1 MIGKQHSRNGVW
13 LLVIAALAAGCGDR
27 AEQEAAPPGEM
38 DAPAAQVPAEV
49 TAASQA
55 FVQAWNQSDPAVAAE
70 HFTPDAMAMINGEHL
85 QGHDQIMEN
94 WLREGVPMVSNLQTY
109 DVDVEAEG
117 MDYHER
123 GRYSFTANTP
133 DGPVDETGRYEA
145 IWTQH
150 EGRWRIRSVTTT
162 ADQPAA

>member
-1 MIGKQHSRNGVW
+1 MVGKQRSRNGVR
-13 LLVIAALAAGCGDR
+13 LLVIASLAAGCGDR
-27 AEQEAAPPGEM
+27 TEHEAAPPGEV
-38 DAPAAQVPAEV
+38 DVPAAQVPAEV

-55 FVQAWNQSDPAVAAE
+55 FTQSWNQSDPAVAAE
-70 HFTPDAMAMINGEHL
+70 YFAPDAMAMIDGEHL

-94 WLREGVPMVSNLQTY
+94 WLREGIPAVTNLQSY

-123 GRYSFTANTP
+123 GRFSYTANTP
-133 DGPVDETGRYEA
+133 DGAVEATGRYEA

-150 EGRWRIRSVTTT
+150 EGRWRIRSFTVNT
-162 ADQPAA
+162 DQPAM